1 MKNTLNIR
9 LQHLQQYHPDTFKAY
24 NWLKEHRQEFKG
36 RVYNPI
42 LLELNLKDSRY
53 ASHIERILGGF
64 RSNMLR
70 TIVFEN
76 EEDYIKFTRFA
87 ADEQKWRITAALP
100 EELSDDLLNK
110 PTTTEELREKFKFE
124 HYMVDL
130 VQAPKYLLKYICLE
144 TKMNMIPV
152 SLKPT
157 DERHIANSGIF
168 QKFTAA
174 QSYYNVRPNR
184 YRHGTYQTE
193 VNHLP
198 PARVL
203 NDSVDNEER
212 RNLIESIRTHQAN
225 MQQCEQDL
233 KELSKKKD
241 TIDQAIRELEF
252 KKSDLQSQKRDIHI
266 AAQQYEARKRR
277 LRQLVEERDQLKNE
291 PEEDRVKMDRYKE
304 MIQELI
310 EEEAEHLSNYTNI
323 AEKMVEAYR
332 ACSRRKLE
340 SIVATAKYDALKSYI
355 RNQAS
360 ALEEAQKTLSSYKRE
375 HDMLANRVKTL
386 MGAVRTAGKEL
397 SDGLREE
404 FTAVVRH
411 WKENGPTYTVEE
423 LGLKIREKEG
433 EASAIRYANPDAMR
447 HFEERMSKINQLQR
461 TIDVRKRDLEEINA
475 KITEL
480 REQWEPRIDSL
491 IKRISDKFSEAF
503 QRIGCAGEV
512 GIDKQEDFDKW
523 GAQIRVKF
531 RNTEKLQVLTGQRQ
545 SGGERSV
552 STILYLMSLQS
563 LAKTPFRVVDEINQ
577 GMDPRNER
585 LIHQQIVEGASRSG
599 TSQYFLITPK
609 LLPDLYYNEQMRVL
623 CIYNGEWVPN
633 KISPLEKYLAHAR
646 AHPEVV

>member
-1 MKNTLNIR
+1 
-9 LQHLQQYHPDTFKAY
+9 
-24 NWLKEHRQEFKG
+24 
-36 RVYNPI
+36 
-42 LLELNLKDSRY
+42 
-53 ASHIERILGGF
+53 
-64 RSNMLR
+64 
-70 TIVFEN
+70 
-76 EEDYIKFTRFA
+76 
-87 ADEQKWRITAALP
+87 
-100 EELSDDLLNK
+100 
-110 PTTTEELREKFKFE
+110 
-124 HYMVDL
+124 
-130 VQAPKYLLKYICLE
+130 
-144 TKMNMIPV
+144 
-152 SLKPT
+152 
-157 DERHIANSGIF
+157 
-168 QKFTAA
+168 
-174 QSYYNVRPNR
+174 
-184 YRHGTYQTE
+184 
-193 VNHLP
+193 
-198 PARVL
+198 
-203 NDSVDNEER
+203 
-212 RNLIESIRTHQAN
+212 